1 MKDVLCLA
9 VFAGKIL
16 CLVMF
21 VNVVKPDVIGILQ
34 TSADSVDCRERSG
47 LRECASNLF
56 ATASL
61 PDAKSCI
68 DHRNFAHC

>member
-16 CLVMF
+16 CLLMF
-21 VNVVKPDVIGILQ
+21 VNVVKPDVVGILQ
-34 TSADSVDCRERSG
+34 TSAAPVDCRERSG
-47 LRECASNLF
+47 LRDCASNLF

-61 PDAKSCI
+61 ADAKSCI
-68 DHRNFAHC
+68 AHRNIAHC